1 VRLHVRLEVELT
13 TCVRQRA
20 WVGKCVPHDTP
31 TVRNVDSIM
40 RLSFVD
46 EGVDVIAE
54 FGGEF
59 HERLFLLVAQRA
71 VIYG

>member
-1 VRLHVRLEVELT
+1 
-13 TCVRQRA
+13 
-20 WVGKCVPHDTP
+20 VGKCVPHDTP